1 MKKNLLPLILLFLIG
16 SAYQTQAQ
24 SKVSSKELMG
34 NWKLIIDLDEEF
46 EKAKEDM
53 EDEDSFI
60 GEIVLSSV
68 SGLVSGVLDQ
78 IEIYMDFQPDGEVR
92 VIVEAFGEREIE
104 YSEWSIDKKG
114 RLFISDT
121 KSFSTDDSDYWLM
134 EDGVLL
140 LFEDDDRRTEN
151 VYMVNLDE
159 K

>member
-1 MKKNLLPLILLFLIG
+1 MKKTILPLILLFLTA
-16 SAYQTQAQ
+16 SAYHAQAQ
-24 SKVSSKELMG
+24 SKVSSKELIG